1 MRRILPIASFVTL
14 SLLFFGA
21 CASTQPGGGLTAYR
35 FPELKMR
42 LSLPSEYCVITRDKV
57 VRAELLRE
65 KGIDIEAYQAGF
77 VQSGIYLNAMPPEF
91 DSEYVLTSFDYEGS
105 NQIGDFSRYSDAEL
119 SALITPEAL
128 AEEYLAMGIEARP
141 EPTEKINGK
150 VYFIMSFRQPRT
162 EGGGFVYI
170 RQYFTIVNGVA
181 VNLVYNKFTG
191 SINEDEKVRQRTVV
205 ESIIFTRS

>member
-21 CASTQPGGGLTAYR
+21 CASTQPGGGLTAFR

-42 LSLPSEYCVITRDKV
+42 ISLPSEYCVITRDKV
-57 VRAELLRE
+57 AHPELLKDRD
-65 KGIDIEAYQAGF
+65 IDIEAYQVSF
-77 VQSGIYLNAMPPEF
+77 LQSGIYLNAMPPEF

-105 NQIGDFSRYSDAEL
+105 KEIGDFSRYSDAEL

-141 EPTEKINGK
+141 EPIEKINGK
-150 VYFIMSFRQPRT
+150 VYFILSFRQAR
-162 EGGGFVYI
+162 EGGFVYI

-191 SINEDEKVRQRTVV
+191 SINEDEKTRQRTVV